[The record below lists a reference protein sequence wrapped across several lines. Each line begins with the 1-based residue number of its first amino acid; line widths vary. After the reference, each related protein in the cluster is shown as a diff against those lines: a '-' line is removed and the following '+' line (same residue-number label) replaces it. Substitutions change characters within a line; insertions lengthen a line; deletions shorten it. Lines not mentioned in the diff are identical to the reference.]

1 MKAETVV
8 SYIDGFNL
16 YFGLRKMGWQRYYW
30 MDIDSLSLN
39 LLKKHQLLAKTHYF
53 TSRITNN
60 PNKQR
65 RQNTFLEALSAVGL
79 EPIYGKYRHNPYKCF
94 KSNSIHM
101 IAQEKMT
108 DVAMAVQL
116 LGDGYANKYDTALII
131 SGDIDLLPAIKHIK
145 QCLKGKRVIMAFPP
159 MRANNEFKPP
169 ITDGNYQIDARICR
183 KSQLP
188 DIVKRDDGFELQR
201 PVAWT

>member
-1 MKAETVV
+1 MKAEIVV

-30 MDIDSLSLN
+30 MDMDSLSLN
-39 LLKKHQLLAKTHYF
+39 LLKKHQLLAETHYF

-60 PNKQR
+60 PTKQR
-65 RQNTFLEALSAVGL
+65 RQNTFLEALSAVGT
-79 EPIYGKYRHNPYKCF
+79 EPIYGKYRHNPYNCF
-94 KSNSIHM
+94 KSNSVHM

-116 LGDGYANKYDTALII
+116 LSDGYANKYDTALII

-145 QCLKGKRVIMAFPP
+145 QRLKGKRVIMAFPP

-169 ITDGNYQIDARICR
+169 ITDGNYHIDERICR

-188 DIVKRDDGFELQR
+188 DIVKRSDGFELEG
-201 PVAWT
+201 PAAWT

>member
-1 MKAETVV
+1 MKAETVI

-16 YFGLRKMGWQRYYW
+16 YFGLKGMGWQRYYW
-30 MDIDSLSLN
+30 MDMDSLSLN

-65 RQNTFLEALSAVGL
+65 RQNTFLEALQVAGT
-79 EPIYGKYRHNPYKCF
+79 EPIYGKYRHNAYSCF
-94 KSNSIHM
+94 RSNSVHM

-108 DVAMAVQL
+108 DVAIAVQL
-116 LGDGYANKYDTALII
+116 LSDGYANKYDTALII

-145 QCLKGKRVIMAFPP
+145 QRLRGKRVIMAFPP
-159 MRANNEFKPP
+159 MRANDEFKPP
-169 ITDGNYQIDARICR
+169 ITDGNYHIDERICK

-188 DIVKRDDGFELQR
+188 DIVTRPDGYELTR
-201 PVAWT
+201 PAEWQ